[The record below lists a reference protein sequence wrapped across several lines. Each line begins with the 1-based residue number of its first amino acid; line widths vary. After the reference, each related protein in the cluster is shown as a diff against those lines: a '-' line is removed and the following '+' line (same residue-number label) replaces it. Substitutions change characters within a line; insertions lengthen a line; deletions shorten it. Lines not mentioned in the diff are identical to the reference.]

1 MSSSAPP
8 PRFPRGKALG
18 SRPDSNGQITPS
30 GGAGGRLA
38 RQRRPSWIAAG
49 AALVALAVL
58 ANVYLFKTS
67 GHRVLVVRVAR
78 NVPVGQQLVRADLD
92 TSSVAVGPGVQV
104 IPGRQLGEVVGRRA
118 AVDLRSGTLLTAS
131 QVTAQL
137 TPQPGQALVTVA
149 VKPGQLPPGGLA
161 PGSQIRIV
169 STPGSQ
175 VQGQAQGQGQGA
187 DGAATNPGAGAA
199 SAKDVSAAVDAVG
212 GPDTDGTMTVSLLV
226 ADTDANAVAREASA
240 GQIALVITARGA

>member
-49 AALVALAVL
+49 VALVALAVL
-58 ANVYLFKTS
+58 ANVYLFRTS

-137 TPQPGQALVTVA
+137 TPEPGQALVTVA

-175 VQGQAQGQGQGA
+175 VQGQGQGA

-226 ADTDANAVAREASA
+226 ADTDANAVAREAST

>member
-1 MSSSAPP
+1 
-8 PRFPRGKALG
+8 
-18 SRPDSNGQITPS
+18 
-30 GGAGGRLA
+30 LA

-49 AALVALAVL
+49 VALVALAVL

-175 VQGQAQGQGQGA
+175 VQGQGA

-226 ADTDANAVAREASA
+226 ADTDANAVAREAST